1 MKLLIDNSEE
11 SEIIICAKNQK
22 WEKFVISNK
31 AQKPLLLILENFLF
45 KNKKNFKDIT
55 GIAVVVGKGR
65 FTATRIAVTIVNTL
79 GYALKIPVV
88 SVISSDTELAEKAFK
103 KAKPGVFIS
112 AKYSGEAHI
121 GGQK

>member
-11 SEIIICAKNQK
+11 SEVIICAKIQK
-22 WEKFVISNK
+22 WKKFVIKNK
-31 AQKPLLLILENFLF
+31 AHKPLLVILNNFLS
-45 KNKKNFKDIT
+45 KNKKKLTDII

-65 FTATRIAVTIVNTL
+65 FTATRIAVTVVNTL

-88 SVISSDTELAEKAFK
+88 SVISNDEVLAEKALK
-103 KAKPGVFIS
+103 KVKSGVFVS